1 MPEQKIGAAVGS
13 PSWEESRMFELSES
27 KGKWPAAGTDVCF
40 SVRRVEDEEKWVGG
54 KGLDITESFTI
65 PA

>member
-1 MPEQKIGAAVGS
+1 
-13 PSWEESRMFELSES
+13 MFELSES